1 MGCSLSTV
9 FLHFCLLSFLP
20 LTEIL
25 VTKNEKVCNMNNLEE
40 VLFAYGLQGESL
52 ALLSSLCTPVA
63 TDGFVFLNADLKN
76 QPGKKGP
83 GIAHH

>member
-1 MGCSLSTV
+1 
-9 FLHFCLLSFLP
+9 
-20 LTEIL
+20 
-25 VTKNEKVCNMNNLEE
+25 MNNLEE